1 MKMKKFIAIL
11 AAAGMVASLAVGC
24 GSSSDDTSASGD
36 AAATEEGGDAA
47 ASEWD
52 ASSTITVVSREEGSG
67 TRGAFVELMGVVDED
82 DNDITTVNAEITNST
97 SVMLTTVAGN
107 PAAIGYV
114 SLGSLSDD
122 VKAIKVD
129 GVAAT
134 VEDINNGTYKVARP
148 FLVAY
153 KDGSLTD
160 VAQDFLN
167 YIMSDDGQAIIN
179 EEGYISVAEGNT
191 YTASGMSGR
200 IVLAGS
206 TSVSPVMEVL
216 ADAYKALN
224 PDVTIEIQQTGSGAG
239 ITSAIE
245 GVCDFGMSSRALTDE
260 EAAELVNTQIA
271 TDGIAVVVNNENPV
285 EDMTSDQIKGIYL
298 GEITDWSEI
307 Q

>member
-1 MKMKKFIAIL
+1 MKKKIL
-11 AAAGMVASLAVGC
+11 ALLTASVMVLGVAAC
-24 GSSSDDTSASGD
+24 SSSTEETTTEGETTEET
-36 AAATEEGGDAA
+36 TEEGSGMTGAI
-47 ASEWD
+47 SV
-52 ASSTITVVSREEGSG
+52 ISREEGSG

-167 YIMSDDGQAIIN
+167 FIMSDDGQAIIN

>member
-1 MKMKKFIAIL
+1 MKKKIL
-11 AAAGMVASLAVGC
+11 ALLTASVMVLGVAAC
-24 GSSSDDTSASGD
+24 SSSTEETTTEGETTEETTEEASGMTG
-36 AAATEEGGDAA
+36 AI
-47 ASEWD
+47 SV
-52 ASSTITVVSREEGSG
+52 ISREEGSG

-122 VKAIKVD
+122 VKAVKVD

-167 YIMSDDGQAIIN
+167 FIMSDDGQAIIN

-191 YTASGMSGR
+191 YTASGMTGR

>member
-1 MKMKKFIAIL
+1 MKKKIL
-11 AAAGMVASLAVGC
+11 ALLTASVMVLGVAAC
-24 GSSSDDTSASGD
+24 SSSTEKTTTEGETTEETTEEASGMTG
-36 AAATEEGGDAA
+36 AI
-47 ASEWD
+47 SV
-52 ASSTITVVSREEGSG
+52 ISREEGSG

-107 PAAIGYV
+107 PMAIGYV
-114 SLGSLSDD
+114 SLGSLSDE

-167 YIMSDDGQAIIN
+167 FIMSDDGQAIIN

>member
-1 MKMKKFIAIL
+1 MKKKIL
-11 AAAGMVASLAVGC
+11 ALLMASLMVVGVAAC
-24 GSSSDDTSASGD
+24 SSSSETAEEGQT
-36 AAATEEGGDAA
+36 TEETTETEGMTGAI
-47 ASEWD
+47 SV
-52 ASSTITVVSREEGSG
+52 ISREEGSG

-97 SVMLTTVAGN
+97 SVMITTVAGN

-114 SLGSLSDD
+114 SLGSLSDE
-122 VKAIKVD
+122 VKALKVD
-129 GVAAT
+129 GVEAT
-134 VEDINNGTYKVARP
+134 VDTVKSGDYKVARP
-148 FLVAY
+148 FLLAY
-153 KDGSLTD
+153 KDGSLSD

-167 YIMSDDGQAIIN
+167 FILSDDGQAIIG

-191 YTASGMSGR
+191 YEASGMSGK

-206 TSVSPVMEVL
+206 TSVAPVMEVL

-245 GVCDFGMSSRALTDE
+245 GVCDFGMSSRELKDS
-260 EAAELVNTQIA
+260 EAAELASTQIA
-271 TDGIAVVVNNENPV
+271 MDGIAVIVNNGNTL
-285 EDMTSDQIKGIYL
+285 DDITSEQIKSIYL
-298 GEITDWSEI
+298 GETTDWSEI

>member
-1 MKMKKFIAIL
+1 MKKKIL
-11 AAAGMVASLAVGC
+11 ALLTASVMVLGVAAC
-24 GSSSDDTSASGD
+24 SSSTEETTTEGETTEETTEEASGMTG
-36 AAATEEGGDAA
+36 AI
-47 ASEWD
+47 SV
-52 ASSTITVVSREEGSG
+52 ISREEGSG

-114 SLGSLSDD
+114 SLGSLSDE

-153 KDGSLTD
+153 TDGSLTD

-271 TDGIAVVVNNENPV
+271 TDGIAVIVNNENPV

>member
-1 MKMKKFIAIL
+1 MKKKIL
-11 AAAGMVASLAVGC
+11 ALLTASVMVLGVAAC
-24 GSSSDDTSASGD
+24 SSSTEETTTEGETTEETTEEASGMTG
-36 AAATEEGGDAA
+36 AI
-47 ASEWD
+47 SV
-52 ASSTITVVSREEGSG
+52 ISREEGSG

-167 YIMSDDGQAIIN
+167 FIMSDDGQAIIN

>member
-1 MKMKKFIAIL
+1 MKKKIL
-11 AAAGMVASLAVGC
+11 ALLTASVMVLGVAAC
-24 GSSSDDTSASGD
+24 SSSTEETTTEGETTEETTEEASGMTG
-36 AAATEEGGDAA
+36 AI
-47 ASEWD
+47 SV
-52 ASSTITVVSREEGSG
+52 ISREEGSG

-114 SLGSLSDD
+114 SLGSLSDE

-134 VEDINNGTYKVARP
+134 VEDTNNGPYTRARP

>member
-1 MKMKKFIAIL
+1 MKKKIL
-11 AAAGMVASLAVGC
+11 ALLTASVMVLGVAAC
-24 GSSSDDTSASGD
+24 SSSTEETTTEGETTEETTEEASGMTG
-36 AAATEEGGDAA
+36 AI
-47 ASEWD
+47 SV
-52 ASSTITVVSREEGSG
+52 ISREEGSG

-122 VKAIKVD
+122 VKAVKVD

-191 YTASGMSGR
+191 YTASGMTGR

-271 TDGIAVVVNNENPV
+271 TDCIAVVVNNENPV

>member
-1 MKMKKFIAIL
+1 MKKKIL
-11 AAAGMVASLAVGC
+11 ALLTASVMVLGVAAC
-24 GSSSDDTSASGD
+24 SSSTEETTTEGETTEETTEEASGMTG
-36 AAATEEGGDAA
+36 AI
-47 ASEWD
+47 SV
-52 ASSTITVVSREEGSG
+52 ISREEGSG

-114 SLGSLSDD
+114 SLGSLSDE

-167 YIMSDDGQAIIN
+167 FIMSDDGQAIIN

-191 YTASGMSGR
+191 YTASGMTGR

>member
-1 MKMKKFIAIL
+1 MKKKIL
-11 AAAGMVASLAVGC
+11 ALLTASVMVLGVAAC
-24 GSSSDDTSASGD
+24 SSSTEETTTEGETTEETTEEASGMTG
-36 AAATEEGGDAA
+36 AI
-47 ASEWD
+47 SV
-52 ASSTITVVSREEGSG
+52 ISREEGSG

-191 YTASGMSGR
+191 YTASGMTGR

>member
-1 MKMKKFIAIL
+1 MKKKIL
-11 AAAGMVASLAVGC
+11 ALLTASVMVLGVAAC
-24 GSSSDDTSASGD
+24 SSS
-36 AAATEEGGDAA
+36 TEETTTEGETTEETTEETSGMTGAI
-47 ASEWD
+47 SV
-52 ASSTITVVSREEGSG
+52 ISREEGSG

-122 VKAIKVD
+122 VKAVKVD

-167 YIMSDDGQAIIN
+167 FIMSDDGQAIIN

>member
-1 MKMKKFIAIL
+1 MTGAIS
-11 AAAGMVASLAVGC
+11 V
-24 GSSSDDTSASGD
+24 
-36 AAATEEGGDAA
+36 
-47 ASEWD
+47 
-52 ASSTITVVSREEGSG
+52 ISREEGSG

-114 SLGSLSDD
+114 SLGSLSDE

>member
-1 MKMKKFIAIL
+1 MKKKIL
-11 AAAGMVASLAVGC
+11 ALLMASLMVVGVAAC
-24 GSSSDDTSASGD
+24 SSSSET
-36 AAATEEGGDAA
+36 TEEGQTTEETTETEGMTGAI
-47 ASEWD
+47 SV
-52 ASSTITVVSREEGSG
+52 ISREEGSG

-97 SVMLTTVAGN
+97 SVMITTVAGN

-114 SLGSLSDD
+114 SLGSLSDE
-122 VKAIKVD
+122 VKALKVD
-129 GVAAT
+129 GVEAT
-134 VEDINNGTYKVARP
+134 VDTVKSGDYKVARP
-148 FLVAY
+148 FLLAY
-153 KDGSLTD
+153 KDGSLSD

-167 YIMSDDGQAIIN
+167 FILSDDGQAIIG

-191 YTASGMSGR
+191 YEASGMSGK

-245 GVCDFGMSSRALTDE
+245 GVCDFGMSSRELKDS
-260 EAAELVNTQIA
+260 EAAELASTQIA
-271 TDGIAVVVNNENPV
+271 MDGIAVIVNNGNTL
-285 EDMTSDQIKGIYL
+285 DDITSEQIKSIYL
-298 GEITDWSEI
+298 GETTDWSEI

>member
-1 MKMKKFIAIL
+1 MKKKIL
-11 AAAGMVASLAVGC
+11 ALLTASVMVLGVAAC
-24 GSSSDDTSASGD
+24 SSSTEETTTEGETTEETTEEASGMTG
-36 AAATEEGGDAA
+36 AI
-47 ASEWD
+47 SV
-52 ASSTITVVSREEGSG
+52 ISREEGSG

-122 VKAIKVD
+122 VKAVKVD

-167 YIMSDDGQAIIN
+167 FIMSDDGQAIIN

>member
-1 MKMKKFIAIL
+1 MKKKIL
-11 AAAGMVASLAVGC
+11 ALLTASVMVLGVAAC
-24 GSSSDDTSASGD
+24 SSSTEETTTEGETTEET
-36 AAATEEGGDAA
+36 TEEGSGMTGAI
-47 ASEWD
+47 SV
-52 ASSTITVVSREEGSG
+52 ISREEGSG

-114 SLGSLSDD
+114 SLGSLSDE

-160 VAQDFLN
+160 VAQDFVN
-167 YIMSDDGQAIIN
+167 YIVSDDGQAIIN

>member
-1 MKMKKFIAIL
+1 MKKKIL
-11 AAAGMVASLAVGC
+11 ALLMASLMVVGVAAC
-24 GSSSDDTSASGD
+24 SSSSETAEEGQT
-36 AAATEEGGDAA
+36 TEETTETEGMTGAI
-47 ASEWD
+47 SV
-52 ASSTITVVSREEGSG
+52 ISREEGSG

-97 SVMLTTVAGN
+97 SVMITTVAGN

-114 SLGSLSDD
+114 SLGSLSDE
-122 VKAIKVD
+122 VKALKVD
-129 GVAAT
+129 GVEAT
-134 VEDINNGTYKVARP
+134 VDTVKSGDYKVARP
-148 FLVAY
+148 FLLAY
-153 KDGSLTD
+153 KDGSLSD

-167 YIMSDDGQAIIN
+167 FILSDDGQAIIG

-191 YTASGMSGR
+191 YEASGMSGK

-245 GVCDFGMSSRALTDE
+245 GVCDFGMSSRELKDS
-260 EAAELVNTQIA
+260 EAAELASTQIA
-271 TDGIAVVVNNENPV
+271 MDGIAVIVNNGNTL
-285 EDMTSDQIKGIYL
+285 DDITSEQIKSIYL
-298 GEITDWSEI
+298 GETTDWSEI

>member
-1 MKMKKFIAIL
+1 MKKKIL
-11 AAAGMVASLAVGC
+11 ALLTASVMVLGVAAC
-24 GSSSDDTSASGD
+24 SSSTEETTTEGETTEETTEEASGMTG
-36 AAATEEGGDAA
+36 AI
-47 ASEWD
+47 SV
-52 ASSTITVVSREEGSG
+52 ISREEGSG

-167 YIMSDDGQAIIN
+167 FIMSDDGQAIVN

>member
-1 MKMKKFIAIL
+1 MKKLTKVFL
-11 AAAGMVASLAVGC
+11 SMVFAGAMLTGC
-24 GSSSDDTSASGD
+24 GSSSA
-36 AAATEEGGDAA
+36 
-47 ASEWD
+47 
-52 ASSTITVVSREEGSG
+52 TITAVTREEGSG

-122 VKAIKVD
+122 VKAVKVD

-167 YIMSDDGQAIIN
+167 FIMSDDGQAIIN

-191 YTASGMSGR
+191 YTASGMTGR

>member
-1 MKMKKFIAIL
+1 MKKKIL
-11 AAAGMVASLAVGC
+11 ALLTASVMVLGVAAC
-24 GSSSDDTSASGD
+24 SSSTEETTTEGETTEETTEEASGMTG
-36 AAATEEGGDAA
+36 AI
-47 ASEWD
+47 SV
-52 ASSTITVVSREEGSG
+52 ISREEGSG

-107 PAAIGYV
+107 PMAIGYV
-114 SLGSLSDD
+114 SLGSLSDE

-167 YIMSDDGQAIIN
+167 FIMSDDGQAIIN

>member
-1 MKMKKFIAIL
+1 MKKKIL
-11 AAAGMVASLAVGC
+11 ALLTASVMVLGVAAC
-24 GSSSDDTSASGD
+24 SSSTEETTTEGETTEET
-36 AAATEEGGDAA
+36 TEEGSGMTGAI
-47 ASEWD
+47 SV
-52 ASSTITVVSREEGSG
+52 ISREEGSG

-122 VKAIKVD
+122 VKAVKVD

-167 YIMSDDGQAIIN
+167 FIMSDDGQAIIN

-191 YTASGMSGR
+191 YTASGMTGR

>member
-1 MKMKKFIAIL
+1 MKKKIL
-11 AAAGMVASLAVGC
+11 ALLTASVMVLGVAAC
-24 GSSSDDTSASGD
+24 SSSTEETTTEGETTEETTEEASGMTG
-36 AAATEEGGDAA
+36 AI
-47 ASEWD
+47 SV
-52 ASSTITVVSREEGSG
+52 ISREEGSG

-122 VKAIKVD
+122 VKAVKVD